1 MTSNNPTG
9 PISRVLDGIAVPTDP
24 VAAGHLAFGRTSG
37 DIAHPIEVDDAGA
50 VVVTATSS
58 VTSVLDRAVI
68 EINTAGSN
76 EIIAA
81 PGAGLRLVIY
91 SLNYLTRAA
100 VDVRLLSG
108 ATAISGLYVYQLAT
122 GNGFAFD
129 GTTGGIVLGVN
140 EAFNI
145 SLSANVGVDGFALYG
160 VTT

>member
-1 MTSNNPTG
+1 MTQNNPTG

-58 VTSVLDRAVI
+58 ILDRAVI

-81 PGAGLRLVIY
+81 PGAGLRLVIC

-129 GTTGGIVLGVN
+129 GITGGIVLGVN

-145 SLSANVGVDGFALYG
+145 SLSANVGVDGFVLYG